1 MRKAET
7 VDLYV
12 GQGDLREGSASFDE
26 VQNRF
31 NSEVQL

>member
-1 MRKAET
+1 MTKAET

-12 GQGDLREGSASFDE
+12 VVGDLSEGSASFEE

-31 NSEVQL
+31 NSEVKS